1 MSLGQKPAKTPEKLL
16 KCFSCPPVDTAD
28 TFQGFLLSSARGPI
42 TFLLLGIT
50 RIASLSSVP
59 GILMLQHPP
68 SVTAQ
73 SSHICGRDN
82 RSVDTTAWQ
91 VAAMPNTALAA

>member
-16 KCFSCPPVDTAD
+16 KCFSCPPADTAD
-28 TFQGFLLSSARGPI
+28 TFQGFLLSSARGPV

-59 GILMLQHPP
+59 GILVLQHPP
-68 SVTAQ
+68 AQ

-91 VAAMPNTALAA
+91 VAAMPNAALAA